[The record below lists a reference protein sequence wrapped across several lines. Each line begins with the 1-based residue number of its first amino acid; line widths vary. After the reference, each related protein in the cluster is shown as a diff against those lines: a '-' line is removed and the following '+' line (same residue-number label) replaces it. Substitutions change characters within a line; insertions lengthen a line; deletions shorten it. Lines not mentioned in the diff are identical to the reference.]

1 MKKKE
6 FLAEFTGT
14 ALLLA
19 ANVGSAA
26 MAQSLTD
33 INGVRILINCVSTAL
48 ALGLLIYLF
57 AGISGSHFN
66 PAVSAVEFIGKRISG
81 TQLAGYLVAQLS
93 GATLGV
99 ILANLMYKSPALV
112 SSTIERSGSGVLLGE
127 VIATGGLVFVINMLR
142 IQKKSDLTPVLV
154 AAWIASAFLFTS
166 STAFANPAVTFARA
180 WTDNISGIAPKSV
193 LGFIAAQLL
202 GAAIA
207 ALYVEQFKK
216 SKKKDKNG

>member
-81 TQLAGYLVAQLS
+81 TQFAGYLVAQLS

-112 SSTIERSGSGVLLGE
+112 SSTIERSGFGVLLGE

-142 IQKKSDLTPVLV
+142 IQKKSDFTPVLV

-193 LGFIAAQLL
+193 IGFIAAQLL

>member
-66 PAVSAVEFIGKRISG
+66 PAVSSVEFIGKRISG
-81 TQLAGYLVAQLS
+81 TQFAGYLVAQLS

-112 SSTIERSGSGVLLGE
+112 ASTIERSGSGVLLGE
-127 VIATGGLVFVINMLR
+127 VIATGGLVEARQRGVLRLEGKEYIVQDGDVISIRFNV
-142 IQKKSDLTPVLV
+142 S
-154 AAWIASAFLFTS
+154 
-166 STAFANPAVTFARA
+166 
-180 WTDNISGIAPKSV
+180 
-193 LGFIAAQLL
+193 
-202 GAAIA
+202 
-207 ALYVEQFKK
+207 
-216 SKKKDKNG
+216 

>member
-81 TQLAGYLVAQLS
+81 TQFAGYLVAQIS

-112 SSTIERSGSGVLLGE
+112 ASTIERSGSGVLLGE

-154 AAWIASAFLFTS
+154 GAWIASAFLFTS
-166 STAFANPAVTFARA
+166 STSFANPAVTFARA

-193 LGFIAAQLL
+193 IGFIAAQLL

>member
-81 TQLAGYLVAQLS
+81 TQFVGYLVAQIS

-154 AAWIASAFLFTS
+154 GAWIASAFLFTS
-166 STAFANPAVTFARA
+166 STSFANPAVTFARA

-193 LGFIAAQLL
+193 IGFIAAQLL